1 MEKQQSTGRF
11 AAAGGVI
18 TAILASSCC
27 VGPLV
32 LVALGASGAWIGN
45 LSVLEP
51 YKLYFAGIA
60 LLFLGLGFRQVYRK
74 PETCAEGTYCAN
86 PISQRLTKMA
96 LWFATGLVLVA
107 LTIEWWA
114 PLFY

>member
-1 MEKQQSTGRF
+1 MEKQQSIGRF
-11 AAAGGVI
+11 AAVGGVI

-27 VGPLV
+27 VAPLV
-32 LVALGASGAWIGN
+32 LVALGVSGAWIGN

-51 YKLYFAGIA
+51 YKLYFAVMA
-60 LLFLGLGFRQVYRK
+60 LVFLGLGFRQIYRK
-74 PETCAEGTYCAN
+74 SEPCAEDTPCAN
-86 PISQRLTKMA
+86 PVSQRITKIA
-96 LWFATGLVLVA
+96 LWFATSLVLVA

>member
-1 MEKQQSTGRF
+1 MGNQQTAGRF
-11 AAAGGVI
+11 AAIGGVI
-18 TAILASSCC
+18 TALLASSCC

-51 YKLYFAGIA
+51 YRLYFAVVA
-60 LLFLGLGFRQVYRK
+60 LVFLGLGFRQVYRK
-74 PETCAEGTYCAN
+74 PRPCVEDTNCAN
-86 PISQRLTKMA
+86 PVSQRITKGA
-96 LWFATGLVLVA
+96 LWFATALVLIA